1 MNSVKQFGHEKRG
14 VKKIED
20 FFFES
25 NKLSLAN
32 WSDWV
37 GGLDW
42 KKRETEDKREKIEEK
57 GKKNQF
63 HSASLIL
70 LSNHC
75 RLWLNMTFNLNQ
87 KALRF
92 RKQTKKRAQTA
103 KQIKQYF
110 TQYKT

>member
-57 GKKNQF
+57 GKKSISLCQF
-63 HSASLIL
+63 DFVVKSL
-70 LSNHC
+70 SVV
-75 RLWLNMTFNLNQ
+75 
-87 KALRF
+87 
-92 RKQTKKRAQTA
+92 
-103 KQIKQYF
+103 IKHDIQLEP
-110 TQYKT
+110 KSLKIS